1 MATPVNRR
9 FQKKLLRNWIFV
21 AKMSIRLELSR
32 VTKVNCCGVES
43 ATKVVTHV
51 DNGHVGL
58 VTVTE

>member
-51 DNGHVGL
+51 DML
-58 VTVTE
+58 AW